1 MLQFVLP
8 AHRLDAPPA
17 HQKQFARL
25 QKTDIT
31 DWLIS
36 VASTL
41 EESNLA
47 RDTVPPAK
55 KMRTVA

>member
-1 MLQFVLP
+1 MLRFVLS
-8 AHRLDAPPA
+8 ALRLDAPPV

-31 DWLIS
+31 YLLIS
-36 VASTL
+36 AASTL
-41 EESNLA
+41 EESSLA

-55 KMRTVA
+55 KMHTVA